1 MEQPFYNNGITIIA
15 ILSLFITCI
24 LMTIKILFKS
34 KCVDVSILY
43 GLIHIQRNTSEET
56 EIIDQI
62 PQNQLN
68 TNMIV

>member
-1 MEQPFYNNGITIIA
+1 MEKFYDNGITIIT
-15 ILSLFITCI
+15 IISITLGCI
-24 LMTIKILFKS
+24 IMVLKILFKS